1 MSVVTELVAV
11 PFTLG
16 GSAASGVDFSGVTAG
31 PLLFGIGQT
40 TVDITGKLLHDPGP
54 DRTLTFTLGTPIG
67 APPWAVPRRTRLPS
81 TSQGQRGRGEG
92 TGTST
97 SPTITGER
105 VVLTFLK
112 HNKKG
117 KPIGKPVVS
126 FVFQFSTAMDMG
138 TAGDADN
145 YQVDSTSTK
154 KVKKHRVT
162 VLHPFGFSATYDP
175 STDSVTL
182 ATSSKQKTFA
192 KGGLITINA
201 SPPGG
206 VSSAAGAFL
215 TGTTVF
221 TIFAK
226 AASLKSRPSGVS
238 RITSAP
244 MCLRKHPVQ

>member
-1 MSVVTELVAV
+1 M
-11 PFTLG
+11 
-16 GSAASGVDFSGVTAG
+16 
-31 PLLFGIGQT
+31 
-40 TVDITGKLLHDPGP
+40 
-54 DRTLTFTLGTPIG
+54 
-67 APPWAVPRRTRLPS
+67 
-81 TSQGQRGRGEG
+81 
-92 TGTST
+92 
-97 SPTITGER
+97 
-105 VVLTFLK
+105 LTFLK

-126 FVFQFSTAMDMG
+126 FVFQFSTAMNMG

-162 VLHPFGFSATYDP
+162 VLHPVGFSATYDP
-175 STDSVTL
+175 SSDSVTL

-192 KGGLITINA
+192 KGGLITVNA

-221 TIFAK
+221 TIFAN
-226 AASLKSRPSGVS
+226 ASGIS
-238 RITSAP
+238 
-244 MCLRKHPVQ
+244 